1 MQIVKKSYAKV
12 KETYSRLSM
21 SYVWQLLVALIR
33 YTPGEYLCGV
43 MFCSYLTR
51 PFSGVD

>member
-21 SYVWQLLVALIR
+21 SYVWQLLVTLIR
-33 YTPGEYLCGV
+33 YTPGEYLCEV